1 MSQWEHGKMFPRI
14 PVLVRLAQLL
24 EHSLDYLILG
34 KETRPWEPLD
44 LGPWAGFVDKSLH
57 RLLSKTDERSA
68 ATERL
73 TRLLVERLDE
83 VAEEVV
89 ERYYRNSEVGAAI
102 PGANLLKDEET
113 MVLESMSL
121 ETNLLLL
128 SLDLDIEEERS
139 LGLDSRGPGG
149 LTAAGRFLPIVGANL
164 RQNRPY
170 TFVLPQGARNWEP
183 VVNQYRA
190 LLQKWGVPAGVVAS
204 HCRFFTTTVPV
215 AGGCGLYRLD
225 PAAFQDNVEM
235 RIFFERIR
243 NLVDSEH
250 WLGYSPPPSRN
261 LRADALMDQEH
272 LRQARTAFAAILK
285 HPGTKQI

>member
-1 MSQWEHGKMFPRI
+1 MFPRM
-14 PVLVRLAQLL
+14 PVLVKLAEAL
-24 EHSLDYLILG
+24 EHSLDYLVLG

-57 RLLSKTDERSA
+57 KLLSKTDERSA
-68 ATERL
+68 ATERI
-73 TRLLVERLDE
+73 TRLLIGRIDE

-89 ERYYRNSEVGAAI
+89 ERYYRNTEVGAAI

-113 MVLESMSL
+113 MVLESFSL

-128 SLDLDIEEERS
+128 SLDLDIEEDRT
-139 LGLDSRGPGG
+139 LALDNRRQHG

-190 LLQKWGVPAGVVAS
+190 LLQRWGVPASVVAS
-204 HCRFFTTTVPV
+204 HCRFFTTGVPV

-225 PAAFQDNVEM
+225 PSAFNDSPEM
-235 RIFFERIR
+235 RVFYERIR
-243 NLVDSEH
+243 GLVDTEH

-261 LRADALMDQEH
+261 LRADALMDPEH
-272 LRQARTAFAAILK
+272 LRQARAAFAAIMK
-285 HPGTKQI
+285 HPGTKEI